1 VYRPDGIVPSMST
14 ASQVRETVSMRDR
27 LLNAAEQ
34 VVTRDGVGNLT
45 LTAVAQAADVSKG
58 GLLYHFPSKSAL
70 INAIVE
76 RMALRCEADQ
86 EHAVEEDKKE
96 SGRFTRAYL
105 TARAD
110 PPDPQEEPIH
120 TALLAAAGTDP
131 QYLDPYRKRFAE
143 WQKRLESDGI
153 DPVDAT
159 IVRLAADGLCL
170 CSLLGMPVPTGEL
183 RRKMLDKL
191 LALTRNQP

>member
-1 VYRPDGIVPSMST
+1 MST
-14 ASQVRETVSMRDR
+14 ASQVREMIPVRDR
-27 LLNAAEQ
+27 LLNAAEL
-34 VVTRDGVGNLT
+34 VVTRDGVSNLT
-45 LTAVAQAADVSKG
+45 LTAVARAADVSKG

-76 RMALRCEADQ
+76 RMAARCEADQ
-86 EHAVEEDKKE
+86 ESAIEKD
-96 SGRFTRAYL
+96 SQDGGSFTRAYL
-105 TARAD
+105 TARSE

-131 QYLDPYRKRFAE
+131 HYLDPYRNRFAQ

-153 DPVDAT
+153 DPADAM

-170 CSLLGMPVPTGEL
+170 CSLLGMPLPSGEL
-183 RRKMLDKL
+183 RRRMLDKL
-191 LALTRNQP
+191 LAMTRKKS

>member
-1 VYRPDGIVPSMST
+1 
-14 ASQVRETVSMRDR
+14 
-27 LLNAAEQ
+27 
-34 VVTRDGVGNLT
+34 
-45 LTAVAQAADVSKG
+45 QAADVSKG

-76 RMALRCEADQ
+76 RMAARCEAEQ
-86 EHAVEEDKKE
+86 EQAVEQDEKKN
-96 SGRFTRAYL
+96 GRFTRAYL
-105 TARAD
+105 TSRAE

-131 QYLDPYRKRFAE
+131 HYLDPYRKRFAE